1 MNNSM
6 DGQMSSQ
13 MAGRSFLTRSAEET
27 MELGRQVARQLA
39 PPVVV
44 LLVGDLGAGKTTFA
58 KGLVAGLGAAAEK
71 EVTSPTFTLVQEYGP
86 QQENALRVYHVDLYR
101 IENQRDLET
110 LGLEDLTAER
120 SVVIVEWGQKL
131 GVSFETPWPGSPVIE
146 VRMEAPMEAM
156 NDTERR
162 IEIHPGRDQEPRSR
176 VPRQPQ
182 SGDRRAE

>member
-1 MNNSM
+1 
-6 DGQMSSQ
+6 MSGQ
-13 MAGRSFLTRSAEET
+13 MAGRSFLTHSAEET
-27 MELGRQVARQLA
+27 IELGRQVARQLA

-58 KGLVAGLGAAAEK
+58 KGLVVGLGAASEE
-71 EVTSPTFTLVQEYGP
+71 EVTSPTFTLVQEYGL

-101 IENQRDLET
+101 IENQRELET

-120 SVVIVEWGQKL
+120 AVVIVEWGQKL

-146 VRMEAPMEAM
+146 VRMEAVMEAM

-162 IEIHPGRDQEPRSR
+162 IEIRPAEPA
-176 VPRQPQ
+176 
-182 SGDRRAE
+182 RRG

>member
-1 MNNSM
+1 ME
-6 DGQMSSQ
+6 GQISGQ

-71 EVTSPTFTLVQEYGP
+71 EVTSPTFTLVQEYGS

-110 LGLEDLTAER
+110 LGLGGPDGGAVRCNRRVGAETGR
-120 SVVIVEWGQKL
+120 VV
-131 GVSFETPWPGSPVIE
+131 
-146 VRMEAPMEAM
+146 
-156 NDTERR
+156 
-162 IEIHPGRDQEPRSR
+162 RDSLAGEPCHRG
-176 VPRQPQ
+176 PHGGADG
-182 SGDRRAE
+182 GDE